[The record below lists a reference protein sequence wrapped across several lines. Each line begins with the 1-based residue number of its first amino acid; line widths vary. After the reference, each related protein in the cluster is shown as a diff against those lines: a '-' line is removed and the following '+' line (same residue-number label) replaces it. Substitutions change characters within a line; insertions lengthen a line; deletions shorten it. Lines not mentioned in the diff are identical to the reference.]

1 MANGT
6 TYGVYQGL
14 QLDSAMS
21 RLTIPITSDVAPGYY
36 TVITEVSND
45 QNLIYRSVYPD
56 AIYIPLREI
65 ITTVA
70 NSGATTTKT
79 NYVRTGTVGYLR
91 DEVRWALAA
100 DMYNDS
106 VHAPLGLAANKA
118 TIIYNYVIFDWPPA
132 IIAGI

>member
-1 MANGT
+1 MR
-6 TYGVYQGL
+6 
-14 QLDSAMS
+14 

-36 TVITEVSND
+36 TVIIEVPND
-45 QNLIYRSVYPD
+45 QNLIYRSVYPG
-56 AIYIPLREI
+56 ATYIPLREI
-65 ITTVA
+65 ITTVT

-91 DEVRWALAA
+91 DEVRWVLAA

-106 VHAPLGLAANKA
+106 VHAPLEPAANKA
-118 TIIYNYVIFDWPPA
+118 TIIYDYVIFDWPPA